1 MVKAESVPKID
12 IDFQPQKRRSMA
24 KSLLTLSLVL
34 IVWSSQAQILV
45 SRNFE
50 VNPLREEMEQ
60 KRRFFGNTFFGA
72 EMGHGW
78 FSAEEEQTWNIKY
91 MGYIEF
97 YRWGNR
103 SSIGLTLAHELHA
116 NPYNS
121 IYFNPRGG
129 IWNESLVYHRRLEKS
144 IIQIGLNH
152 RCRHN
157 IDNADPPRPG
167 LGPDYTPMSRVLV
180 LTSIFGG
187 FLTDPIEIYPTGK
200 LRFFGRADAY
210 LYREDAR
217 RPRDNQD
224 GSWEGIWSSTLL
236 GLSLEQH
243 ISNHWLLYSRSH
255 LNYILFNDHQNQ
267 LNYRAELGISLKG
280 EKARPSLFV
289 AYERFFDDASRP
301 YPLTSNVLFVGIRG
315 LSLDFY

>member
-1 MVKAESVPKID
+1 MTKG
-12 IDFQPQKRRSMA
+12 F
-24 KSLLTLSLVL
+24 LTLSLML
-34 IVWSSQAQILV
+34 IAIWGHAQILV

-50 VNPLREEMEQ
+50 ADPLRKEMEQ
-60 KRRFFGNTFFGA
+60 PRRFFGNTFFGA

-78 FSAEEEQTWNIKY
+78 FSAEQEQTWNVKY

-103 SSIGLTLAHELHA
+103 SSLGLTLAHELHA
-116 NPYNS
+116 NPYNE

-129 IWNESLVYHRRLEKS
+129 VWNESLVYHRRLEKS
-144 IIQIGLNH
+144 VLQLGINH

-167 LGPDYTPMSRVLV
+167 LGPDYEPVSRVLV

-187 FLTDPIEIYPTGK
+187 FNTDPREIYPSGELT
-200 LRFFGRADAY
+200 FFGRADAY

-217 RPRDNQD
+217 RPITNQE
-224 GSWEGIWSSTLL
+224 GSWEDIWSSALL
-236 GLSLEQH
+236 GFSLQHTLSENWQ
-243 ISNHWLLYSRSH
+243 LYSRSH
-255 LNYILFNDHQNQ
+255 LNYIMFSDHPNQ
-267 LNYRAELGISLKG
+267 INYRAEAGISLKG
-280 EKARPSLFV
+280 EKARPSVFI

-301 YPLTSNVLFVGIRG
+301 YPLTSNVLFVGIRAI
-315 LSLDFY
+315 SINFY